1 MKLILVGTGPVTA
14 SLTQKLTEQG
24 HSITAMLGTLTP
36 SQLDIFEYNGIV
48 VVSPESS
55 LSTETLTKVGER
67 GKLIFV
73 CGGAQDSI
81 TAWATSSKVPTISY
95 PPSQTDMDALFA
107 AIRRGDSGAVS
118 PEDQYRRVVLGGDAA
133 ARITSNMVARKIAVT
148 SPKGGVGKT
157 TIAVNLAMLYAL
169 SGYSTYLIDADGNGG
184 TMSYLIKLAGEYRSS
199 LIQLLRRSTSG
210 QPSHLSSN
218 VMMAAAGSFFDAF
231 TQLPNLPTLKVLPGL
246 LQVNDLADPAMSDE
260 KKVNDVIAG
269 LYDTGVASNGI
280 VIMDVGINPSHPI
293 HRAALRNAE
302 AITIV
307 ATPEVSDLGVTAQ
320 WIENLIAALKATS
333 SKDAAMQFIWQRV
346 KLCYNKVD
354 GNEFKSIHKLM
365 LATLDAHNISM
376 PLVANGVIPYTD
388 RTLAR
393 AAVNSDR
400 PEDNLIWRFKRQR
413 PEEIKDFA
421 EALVDLATQF
431 TPNIRESAMAAG
443 LLPGAPAKKKSLL
456 SFARA

>member
-1 MKLILVGTGPVTA
+1 
-14 SLTQKLTEQG
+14 
-24 HSITAMLGTLTP
+24 MLGTLTP
-36 SQLDIFEYNGIV
+36 SQLDVFEYGGVV

-55 LSTETLTKVGER
+55 VSTETLRQVVER
-67 GKLIFV
+67 GKWIYA
-73 CGGAQDSI
+73 CAGAQDSI

-95 PPSQTDMDALFA
+95 PPSQVDMDALFTE
-107 AIRRGDSGAVS
+107 IRRGESGAVNAQ
-118 PEDQYRRVVLGGDAA
+118 DQYRRVVLGGDAA
-133 ARITSNMVARKIAVT
+133 ARISSNMVARKIVVT

-157 TIAVNLAMLYAL
+157 TVAVNLALLYAL
-169 SGYSTYLIDADGNGG
+169 SGYSTYLVDADGNGG
-184 TMSYLIKLAGEYRSS
+184 TMSYLVKLAGEYRSS
-199 LIQLLRRSTSG
+199 VIQLLRRSVSA

-218 VMMAAAGSFFDAF
+218 VMMAAAGAYFDAF

-246 LQVNDLADPAMSDE
+246 LQVNDLADPAMNDE
-260 KKVNDVIAG
+260 KRVNDVIAG

-307 ATPEVSDLGVTAQ
+307 VTPEVSDLGVTAQ

-333 SKDAAMQFIWQRV
+333 SKDAAMQFIWQRI

-354 GNEFKSIHKLM
+354 GNEFKGIHKLM
-365 LATLDAHNISM
+365 LSTLDAHNISM

-400 PEDNLIWRFKRQR
+400 VEDNLIWRFKRQR

-421 EALVDLATQF
+421 EALVDLASQF

-443 LLPGAPAKKKSLL
+443 LLPGTAPRKKSLF
-456 SFARA
+456 SFART

>member
-24 HSITAMLGTLTP
+24 HSISAMLGTLTP
-36 SQLDIFEYNGIV
+36 SQLDVFEYNGVV
-48 VVSPESS
+48 VVSAESS
-55 LSTETLTKVGER
+55 ISTETLTKVAER
-67 GKLIFV
+67 GRFIYV
-73 CGGAQDSI
+73 CAAAQDSI
-81 TAWATSSKVPTISY
+81 TAWATSTRVPTISY
-95 PPSQTDMDALFA
+95 PPSQSDLDALFA
-107 AIRRGDSGAVS
+107 EIRRGDTGATNS
-118 PEDQYRRVVLGGDAA
+118 EDQYRRVVIGGDAA
-133 ARITSNMVARKIAVT
+133 ARITANMVARKIVVT

-157 TIAVNLAMLYAL
+157 TIAVNLALLYAL
-169 SGYSTYLIDADGNGG
+169 SGYSTYLVDADGNGG
-184 TMSYLIKLAGEYRSS
+184 TMSYLIKLNGEYRSS
-199 LIQLLRRSTSG
+199 LIQLLRRSASP
-210 QPSHLSSN
+210 QPSYLSSN
-218 VMMAAAGSFFDAF
+218 VMMAAAGAFFDAF
-231 TQLPNLPTLKVLPGL
+231 TPMPGLPTLKVLPGL
-246 LQVNDLADPAMSDE
+246 LQVNDLADPAMMDE
-260 KKVNDVIAG
+260 KKVNDVMSG

-307 ATPEVSDLGVTAQ
+307 VTPEVSDLGVTAQ
-320 WIENLIAALKATS
+320 WIESLIAALKATS
-333 SKDAAMQFIWQRV
+333 SKDAAMQFIWQRI

-354 GNEFKSIHKLM
+354 GNEFKGIHRLM

-421 EALVDLATQF
+421 EALADLATQF

-443 LLPGAPAKKKSLL
+443 LLPGALARKKGIF

>member
-24 HSITAMLGTLTP
+24 HSVTAMLGTLTP
-36 SQLDIFEYNGIV
+36 SQLDVFEYSGVV
-48 VVSPESS
+48 VVSAESS
-55 LSTETLTKVGER
+55 ISTETLTKVAER
-67 GKLIFV
+67 GKLIYV
-73 CGGAQDSI
+73 CAGAQDSI
-81 TAWATSSKVPTISY
+81 TAWATSTRVPTISY
-95 PPSQTDMDALFA
+95 PPSQTDVDALFA
-107 AIRRGDSGAVS
+107 EIRRGDTGATNS
-118 PEDQYRRVVLGGDAA
+118 EDQYRRVVIGGDAA
-133 ARITSNMVARKIAVT
+133 ARITSNMVARKIVVT

-184 TMSYLIKLAGEYRSS
+184 TMSYLIKLNGEYRSS
-199 LIQLLRRSTSG
+199 VIQLLRRSASP
-210 QPSHLSSN
+210 QPSYLSSN
-218 VMMAAAGSFFDAF
+218 VMMAAAGAFFDAF
-231 TQLPNLPTLKVLPGL
+231 TPMPGLPTLKVLPGL

-260 KKVNDVIAG
+260 KKVNEVMAG

-307 ATPEVSDLGVTAQ
+307 VTPEVSDLGVTAQ
-320 WIENLIAALKATS
+320 WIESLITALKATS
-333 SKDAAMQFIWQRV
+333 SKDAAMQFIWQRI

-354 GNEFKSIHKLM
+354 GNEFKGIHKLM

-413 PEEIKDFA
+413 PEEIKDFS
-421 EALVDLATQF
+421 EALLDLATQF
-431 TPNIRESAMAAG
+431 TPNIRDSAMAAG
-443 LLPGAPAKKKSLL
+443 LLSGVPARKKSLF
-456 SFARA
+456 SFART

>member
-24 HSITAMLGTLTP
+24 HSVTAMLGTLTP
-36 SQLDIFEYNGIV
+36 SQLDVFEYSGVV
-48 VVSPESS
+48 VVSAESS
-55 LSTETLTKVGER
+55 ISTETLTKVAER
-67 GKLIFV
+67 GKLIYV

-81 TAWATSSKVPTISY
+81 TAWATSTRVPTISY
-95 PPSQTDMDALFA
+95 PPSQTDVDALFA
-107 AIRRGDSGAVS
+107 EIRRGDTGATNS
-118 PEDQYRRVVLGGDAA
+118 EDQYRRVVIGGDAA
-133 ARITSNMVARKIAVT
+133 ARITSNMVARKIVVT

-184 TMSYLIKLAGEYRSS
+184 TMSYLIKLNGEYRSS
-199 LIQLLRRSTSG
+199 VIQLLRRSASP
-210 QPSHLSSN
+210 QPSYLSSN
-218 VMMAAAGSFFDAF
+218 VMMAAAGAFFDAF
-231 TQLPNLPTLKVLPGL
+231 TPMPGLPTLKVLPGL

-260 KKVNDVIAG
+260 KKVNEVMAG

-293 HRAALRNAE
+293 HRAALRHAE

-307 ATPEVSDLGVTAQ
+307 VTPEVSDLGVTAQ

-333 SKDAAMQFIWQRV
+333 SKDAAMQFIWQRI

-354 GNEFKSIHKLM
+354 GNEFKGIHKLM

-421 EALVDLATQF
+421 EALADLATQF
-431 TPNIRESAMAAG
+431 TPNIRDTAMSAG
-443 LLPGAPAKKKSLL
+443 LLLGAPARKKSLF
-456 SFARA
+456 SFART